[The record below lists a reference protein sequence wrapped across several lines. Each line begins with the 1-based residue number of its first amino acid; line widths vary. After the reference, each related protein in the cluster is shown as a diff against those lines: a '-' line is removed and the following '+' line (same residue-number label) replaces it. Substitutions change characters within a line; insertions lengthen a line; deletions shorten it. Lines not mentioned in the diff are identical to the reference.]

1 MAKFLYDP
9 AGQVTAVMMILVTG
23 GAGFIGSH
31 LVDRCV
37 ADGHAVRVIDDLS
50 NSTRSSLKSHLRK
63 RTVEFLKGDI
73 RDRKLVR
80 KAVRDVDALFHEA
93 AQVSVPLSLDD
104 PLYTDDVNV
113 RGTLSLLIAARDEG
127 VERFVYAS
135 SSSVYGDPAS
145 LPVKESSP
153 LRPLSPY
160 AASKIAAEAYC
171 TSFHKSGGLSTVCL
185 RYFNVFGLRQGPDG
199 YASVIPAFI
208 RSLLSGRPMT
218 IFGDG
223 TQTRDF
229 IHVGDVVE
237 ANTLALTADMAIGE
251 AINIGSGKSVSISEL
266 ANMLREISGTRSP
279 APVHVAARKGD
290 VKHSVADITN
300 ARRLLGHTP
309 RTDLRSNL
317 ESLFKS
323 YRQHFENKKR

>member
-1 MAKFLYDP
+1 
-9 AGQVTAVMMILVTG
+9 MMILITG

-37 ADGHAVRVIDDLS
+37 ANGYAVRVIDDLS
-50 NSTRSSLKSHLRK
+50 SSTKSSLKSHLRE
-63 RTVEFLKGDI
+63 RTVEFVKGDI
-73 RDRKLVR
+73 RDRKLAR
-80 KAVRDVDALFHEA
+80 KSVQGVDAIFHEA

-104 PLYTDDVNV
+104 PVYTDDVNV
-113 RGTLSLLIAARDEG
+113 RGTLNLLIAAHDEG

-171 TSFHKSGGLSTVCL
+171 ASFNRADGLSTVCL

-229 IHVGDVVE
+229 VHVDDVVE
-237 ANTLALTADMAIGE
+237 ANTLALTADMAVGE
-251 AINIGSGKSVSISEL
+251 AINIGSGKSVSITEL
-266 ANMLREISGTRSP
+266 ANMLREISDAKSP

-300 ARRLLGHTP
+300 ARRLLGYAP